1 MSAGYQVTL
10 DELAAAAGKFGEE
23 GTSLSTVAKG
33 VPESGPDT
41 GDGGLNAT
49 LSAVLSATQ
58 FLGETL
64 AGQVTAHAG
73 KLHGAHDSY
82 QRSDTDN
89 SQLFDQ
95 LTKK

>member
-23 GTSLSTVAKG
+23 GQTLTGVAKG
-33 VPESGPDT
+33 VPQSGPDT

-49 LSAVLSATQ
+49 LNAVLSATQ
-58 FLGETL
+58 LLGETL

-82 QRSDTDN
+82 QRSDTN
-89 SQLFDQ
+89 NQQLFTE
-95 LTKK
+95 LMGK

>member
-10 DELAAAAGKFGEE
+10 DELAAVAGKFGEE
-23 GTSLSTVAKG
+23 GTSLTAVAKG

-49 LSAVLSATQ
+49 LDAVLSATQ

-64 AGQVTAHAG
+64 ASQVTAHAG
-73 KLHGAHDSY
+73 KLRGAHDSY

>member
-10 DELAAAAGKFGEE
+10 DELAAAAGKFSEE
-23 GTSLSTVAKG
+23 GQTLATVAKG
-33 VPESGPDT
+33 VPQSGPDT

-64 AGQVTAHAG
+64 AGQVTGHAG
-73 KLHGAHDSY
+73 KLRGAHDSY

-89 SQLFDQ
+89 GQLFAT
-95 LTKK
+95 LMRK